1 MKSAPA
7 HREQLALNLLL
18 TGKSATAC
26 VAYLADHCDCS
37 RRQSQRYVAAA
48 YQLLKV
54 DLEKCAVDRPVQ
66 VAKLIHLLETTC
78 ELALVAK
85 QFNAVVAASRELR
98 ELLGLA
104 ANK

>member
-7 HREQLALNLLL
+7 HRQQLALDLLL
-18 TGKSATAC
+18 TGKSASAT
-26 VAYLADHCDCS
+26 VAHLAAHCDCS

-48 YQLLKV
+48 YQLLKI
-54 DLEKCAVDRPVQ
+54 DIENCGVDRPVQ

-104 ANK
+104 ADR